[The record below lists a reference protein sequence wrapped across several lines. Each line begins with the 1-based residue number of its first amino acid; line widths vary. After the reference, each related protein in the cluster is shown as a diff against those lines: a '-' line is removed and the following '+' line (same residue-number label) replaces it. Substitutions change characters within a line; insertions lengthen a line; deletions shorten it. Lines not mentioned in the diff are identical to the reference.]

1 LIFWPV
7 WSKRAPV
14 SFPPLGVTLIKFTHS
29 KGRINAGLA
38 IGAILGAGIPILAV
52 ALTGGVAAVPLT
64 LWLGLGGAFAGLFA
78 GNVEPKTP
86 VERSLDA
93 DAAKAGGSDE

>member
-1 LIFWPV
+1 LV
-7 WSKRAPV
+7 KTGSRNLATH
-14 SFPPLGVTLIKFTHS
+14 GVTLIKLTHS

-38 IGAILGAGIPILAV
+38 IGAILGAGIPIVAV
-52 ALTGGVAAVPLT
+52 ALTGGVASVPIA
-64 LWLGLGGAFAGLFA
+64 LWLGLGGAFAGIFA

-86 VERSLDA
+86 VERALDS